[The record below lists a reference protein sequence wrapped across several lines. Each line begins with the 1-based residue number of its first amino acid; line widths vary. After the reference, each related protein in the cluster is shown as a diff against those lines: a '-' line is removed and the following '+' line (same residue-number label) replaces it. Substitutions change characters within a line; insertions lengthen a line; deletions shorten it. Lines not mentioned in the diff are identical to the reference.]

1 MPNLLT
7 NIIQGG
13 LVPSRF
19 GLSRWASVDAAQFG
33 PFQFHR
39 STQVVAQFE
48 AASNSFSAALDVLA
62 VGQKAHF
69 FVVKQGTFS
78 RRTSHRMTCFL
89 KKILVLCKAQILC
102 LKRRQYHVQQM
113 QQCRRSEWIMGA
125 ASCAR
130 ELSWLWS
137 SWPSDRKGKC
147 LVQCWTRWDL
157 PMNRPSW
164 LDSPAHSCHSSK
176 F

>member
-1 MPNLLT
+1 MFLCLIYWPIWNSVR
-7 NIIQGG
+7 ISSIEIWFE
-13 LVPSRF
+13 P
-19 GLSRWASVDAAQFG
+19 LSLRW
-33 PFQFHR
+33 FHR

-69 FVVKQGTFS
+69 FRGEARSLQS
-78 RRTSHRMTCFL
+78 QNITSHDMFPE
-89 KKILVLCKAQILC
+89 KILVLCKPQILC
-102 LKRRQYHVQQM
+102 QKRRQYHVQQ
-113 QQCRRSEWIMGA
+113 CRSEWIMGA

-157 PMNRPSW
+157 PMNRLTSW
-164 LDSPAHSCHSSK
+164 FFVSPLCCHSSK